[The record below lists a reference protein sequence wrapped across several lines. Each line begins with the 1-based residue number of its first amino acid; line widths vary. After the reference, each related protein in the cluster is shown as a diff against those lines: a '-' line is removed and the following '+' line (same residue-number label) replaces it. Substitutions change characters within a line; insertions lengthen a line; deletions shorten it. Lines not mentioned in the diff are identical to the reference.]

1 MRSHSFQDTE
11 LKLYRYVN
19 DSPGQVVEG
28 LAILR
33 YPVGLRNRGL
43 ITQKTLIRHAF
54 AQFSRYRV
62 ETSQVRQRL
71 TGTGRGG
78 VVDSTVPRRAQKLR
92 VNHSKNVNSTCVR
105 TVFKIQS

>member
-1 MRSHSFQDTE
+1 MRSH
-11 LKLYRYVN
+11 K
-19 DSPGQVVEG
+19 
-28 LAILR
+28 
-33 YPVGLRNRGL
+33 
-43 ITQKTLIRHAF
+43 
-54 AQFSRYRV
+54 FSRYRV

-78 VVDSTVPRRAQKLR
+78 VVDSTVPRGAQKLR

>member
-11 LKLYRYVN
+11 LKLHRYVN

-33 YPVGLRNRGL
+33 YPVGLRNKGL

-62 ETSQVRQRL
+62 ETSQVRQ
-71 TGTGRGG
+71 
-78 VVDSTVPRRAQKLR
+78 
-92 VNHSKNVNSTCVR
+92 
-105 TVFKIQS
+105 